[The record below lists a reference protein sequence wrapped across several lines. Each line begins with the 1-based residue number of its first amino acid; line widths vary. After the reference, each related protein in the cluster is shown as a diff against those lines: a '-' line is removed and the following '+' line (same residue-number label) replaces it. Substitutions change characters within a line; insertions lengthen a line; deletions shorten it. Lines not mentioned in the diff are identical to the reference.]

1 MARLRSKRR
10 GTGICPVLMVLIR
23 APPGDMP
30 RKKRSQALDLTPCRD
45 DPTRTD
51 DPHVPNVVL
60 YQTEPHLDLL
70 LQ

>member
-1 MARLRSKRR
+1 MRLRSKRR

-51 DPHVPNVVL
+51 DPHVPNVVR
-60 YQTEPHLDLL
+60 
-70 LQ
+70 